1 MIYVMSDIHGCMSR
15 FRSIMKQIDLQPED
29 MLYVLGDVID
39 RGPDGI
45 RILRELMAMP
55 NVRMTLGNHE
65 LMMLEALAYPE
76 ADEQHDF
83 SSALYRWY
91 SNGGRVTHDYLK
103 HLRKTVRA
111 EIFSYLDAL
120 PVNIKI
126 TLNDT
131 QYKLTHAAPMEDYH
145 KYAYRYD
152 SVREF
157 AVWKR
162 YQRYDS
168 CKDGYTVIFG
178 HTPTAHY
185 QLVIPMEIWHGDG
198 LIGIDCG
205 SAYPEGNRKGRL
217 ACLRLDDMK
226 EFYSEGSEWDAKKED
241 C

>member
-15 FRSIMKQIDLQPED
+15 FRSIMKQINLQPED
-29 MLYVLGDVID
+29 TLYVLGDVID
-39 RGPDGI
+39 RHPDGI

-65 LMMLEALAYPE
+65 LMMLEALAYPDDDQQE
-76 ADEQHDF
+76 WT
-83 SSALYRWY
+83 SALYRWY
-91 SNGGRVTHDYLK
+91 NTGGRVTHDYLK
-103 HLRKTVRA
+103 RLRKTLRA

-120 PVNIKI
+120 PVNIKV
-126 TLNDT
+126 TLNGT
-131 QYKLTHAAPMEDYH
+131 QYILTHAAPLEDYP

-178 HTPTAHY
+178 HTPTLHY
-185 QLVIPMEIWHGDG
+185 QLMIPMEIWHGEG

-205 SAYPEGNRKGRL
+205 SAYPEGNKKGRL
-217 ACLRLDDMK
+217 ACLRLDDLK
-226 EFYSEGSEWDAKKED
+226 AFYSEECNG
-241 C
+241 